1 MPNIGAL
8 RPTPPRVACAGQRG
22 QVLVWFLAFAATLA
36 VVFAGVY
43 SVGQAT
49 SEKQKVVNA
58 ADAAAYSGALV
69 EARALNLIAYT
80 NRSVVANEVLIA
92 QMVSLQSWTDYF
104 ERTTSNYQ
112 TIFNAL
118 SAIPAVGVAF
128 KALAVTMQAL
138 NKIVVVQQKVLSG
151 VVPTVIRSWEGLFTV
166 WYTGVIR
173 PAFMPPVM
181 AQAARSASAA
191 VLQANVA
198 TQGGRRDTP
207 AHLIQAT
214 ALMARNEYEWQR
226 ATRYYTGNDRKY
238 ARDLILTSRD
248 EFSTNRPGS
257 EKWFMDALFGN
268 SSVCVPLAIKIGSE
282 KQGPTRLVNFD
293 RWEAQDTLE
302 FKQRIAPPPGDC
314 SWGKGTIAE
323 PIGWGRSVADQRGQ
337 TNGIRINTD
346 GGAGAL
352 AWKATN
358 KNSGWTGIKSLY
370 DVERDNKGKPR
381 SDDFT
386 YAIAAAK
393 DKVDIPT
400 NEKLGFESR
409 SMVGPLGSPDLRAGF
424 VKDQMISL
432 AEARIFFSRPVRN
445 NLDITGSGL
454 FRADSFQEYAS
465 LYNPYWQVRLSAPS
479 QATRLL
485 VYGAAGLNPAL
496 EVFAQ

>member
-1 MPNIGAL
+1 MPNIGTL
-8 RPTPPRVACAGQRG
+8 RPIPPRVACAGQRG

-104 ERTTSNYQ
+104 ERTTSSYQ

-118 SAIPAVGVAF
+118 SGIPYVGVVF
-128 KALAVTMQAL
+128 KGLAVTMQAL
-138 NKIVVVQQKVLSG
+138 NKIVVVQQKVLNG
-151 VVPTVIRSWEGLFTV
+151 VVPTVIRSWEGLFAV

-381 SDDFT
+381 SEDFT
-386 YAIAAAK
+386 YAVAAAK
-393 DKVDIPT
+393 DKGGIRN
-400 NEKLGFESR
+400 NENLGFESR
-409 SMVGPLGSPDLRAGF
+409 AMAGPLGSPDLKAGF
-424 VKDQMISL
+424 AKDQMISL
-432 AEARIFFSRPVRN
+432 AEARIFFARPVRN